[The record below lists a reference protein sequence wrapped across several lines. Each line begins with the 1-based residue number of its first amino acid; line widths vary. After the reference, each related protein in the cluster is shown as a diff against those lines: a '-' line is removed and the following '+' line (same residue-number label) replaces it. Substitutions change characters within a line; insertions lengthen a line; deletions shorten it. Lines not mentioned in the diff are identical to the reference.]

1 MVFSVMILSNQAS
14 DTSMEN
20 FNNILAKDDMPK
32 RKKVAGLCINFY
44 AHLLCYEYY
53 YNEASIYHATL
64 VFNGLPNNSFKEL
77 SDFDRASI

>member
-1 MVFSVMILSNQAS
+1 MILSNQAS

-20 FNNILAKDDMPK
+20 FNNILAKDIAK
-32 RKKVAGLCINFY
+32 TKESCWFLY
-44 AHLLCYEYY
+44 QLLCPLALLEYY
-53 YNEASIYHATL
+53 YNEASIYNATL